1 MLATRMRRFYATKT
15 GALESDGWS
24 VADSRFGMFVAQ
36 ALDRE
41 DAEAICASLNG
52 ERPRAVPFLRLVPR

>member
-15 GALESDGWS
+15 GLAESDGWS
-24 VADSRFGMFVAQ
+24 VADSRFGLFVAQ

-52 ERPRAVPFLRLVPR
+52 ERPRTAPFLRLVPR